1 MNNLLDMA
9 KKAREAS
16 YSLAT
21 ISNEEKNKALNR
33 IVEAIWDQKDALL
46 EANEKDIVAAETL
59 LSRGEINEAI
69 MNRLKLDN
77 VKVKNIVEMVKSVA
91 TLDDPVGKTDYAVEL
106 DDGFELYRV
115 TTPIGVV
122 ALIFESRPD
131 ALSQIASL
139 CLKSGNSVLLKGGSE
154 TKHSNYALFS
164 IIRNADPM
172 LPKGWI
178 QLMETRE
185 DVGAMLKL
193 DKYID
198 LVIPRGS
205 NHFVKYVQNNSN
217 IPVLGHSEG
226 VCHIYVDKKA
236 DVDMALGICY
246 DSKVQYPS
254 VCNAVDML
262 LIHNDIA
269 GDFLPH
275 MVKKFNGQ
283 VEMRGDTRVREIIK
297 EGIQEGTK
305 ADWGAEYLDYIVAL
319 KVVDNMMEAIDHI
332 NTYGSH
338 HTDAIITANQDTAT
352 FFLDHV
358 DSASV
363 FWNASTRFADGYRY
377 ALGSEVGISTS
388 KIHARG
394 PTGLE
399 GLTIYKYILK
409 GSGNVVADYIGLNSK
424 KFKHLPI
431 KKEWKRG

>member
-1 MNNLLDMA
+1 MNKLVVMA
-9 KKAREAS
+9 NEAKEAS
-16 YSLAT
+16 YKLAN
-21 ISNEEKNKALNR
+21 ISNEEKNNALNKIAR
-33 IVEAIWDQKDALL
+33 AIWDQKNALL
-46 EANEKDIVAAETL
+46 EANEKDIVAAKKL
-59 LSRGEINEAI
+59 LLQGEINEAI

-91 TLDDPVGKTDYAVEL
+91 TLKDPIGKTDYAVEL
-106 DDGFELYRV
+106 DDGLELFRV

-122 ALIFESRPD
+122 AFIFESRPD

-154 TKHSNYALFS
+154 TKYSNHALFT
-164 IIRNADPM
+164 IIKDADPT

-185 DVGAMLKL
+185 DVGVMLKL

-205 NHFVKYVQNNSN
+205 NQFVKYIQDTSN

-226 VCHIYVDKKA
+226 VCHIYVDSKA
-236 DVDMALGICY
+236 DLDMALRICY
-246 DSKVQYPS
+246 DSKIQYPS
-254 VCNAVDML
+254 VCNAVDMI
-262 LIHNDIA
+262 LINNEIA
-269 GDFLPH
+269 PDFLPH
-275 MVKKFNGQ
+275 MVKKFKGR
-283 VEMRGDTRVREIIK
+283 VEMRGDSRVREIIK
-297 EGIQEGTK
+297 EEIQESTK
-305 ADWGAEYLDYIVAL
+305 SDWGAEYLDYVVAL
-319 KVVDNMMEAIDHI
+319 KVVDNISEAINHI
-332 NTYGSH
+332 NYYGSH
-338 HTDAIITANQDTAT
+338 HTDAIITSNQDAAAY
-352 FFLDHV
+352 FLNHV

-377 ALGSEVGISTS
+377 GLGSEVGISTG

-409 GSGNVVADYIGLNSK
+409 GSGNVVTEYIGPNSR

-431 KKEWKRG
+431 KKE